1 MELRLTERKI
11 LSLSFTASST
21 GKQSGLIFT
30 EQVDLTARTWDPS
43 TISPSLF
50 LERMMAAF
58 QVESSMSSMSEVLTA
73 AGLTSRLE
81 MSSESGLRAP
91 IPLFFLK
98 ASGMMTLAWGENMEI
113 LECQYCPALKKAY
126 ELEIVLRRGVIASP
140 SLVFENSRKEKNF
153 I

>member
-1 MELRLTERKI
+1 MRLTERKI
-11 LSLSFTASST
+11 LSLSFMASSM

-58 QVESSMSSMSEVLTA
+58 QVESSMSSMREVLTA

-81 MSSESGLRAP
+81 ISSESGLRAP

-113 LECQYCPALKKAY
+113 LERQYCSA
-126 ELEIVLRRGVIASP
+126 
-140 SLVFENSRKEKNF
+140 
-153 I
+153 